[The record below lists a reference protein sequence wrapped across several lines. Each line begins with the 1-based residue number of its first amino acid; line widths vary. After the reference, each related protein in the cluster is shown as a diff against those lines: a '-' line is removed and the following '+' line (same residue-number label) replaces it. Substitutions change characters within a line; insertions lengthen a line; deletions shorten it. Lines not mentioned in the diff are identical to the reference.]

1 MMQSML
7 LFVTCLAVYRL
18 PTAVLLDMCYWVNG
32 LAFLHLF
39 VMPKSSTL
47 FAITFACA
55 NGPVAVAIIAWRNS
69 LVFHDLEK
77 VTSVFIHIMVRGC
90 IDITGSLQ
98 DWCWLQL
105 RTDDGCL
112 HCVVSFLP
120 PCRVFL
126 LRRDCSLLC

>member
-1 MMQSML
+1 MSGGPRL
-7 LFVTCLAVYRL
+7 IPRVTAALTPAHHLSSATVADLRRPPARCLSA
-18 PTAVLLDMCYWVNG
+18 AVLLDMCYWVNG

-77 VTSVFIHIMVRGC
+77 VTSVFIHIMV
-90 IDITGSLQ
+90 
-98 DWCWLQL
+98 CWRQSQCHFDVGRL
-105 RTDDGCL
+105 RL
-112 HCVVSFLP
+112 IARL
-120 PCRVFL
+120 
-126 LRRDCSLLC
+126 